1 MLRPDYVEAPRGCQA
16 NSRFFMWRGNKLRR
30 GPCISALI
38 KLKNAC
44 PWSRVAGLCGA
55 IAPSHF
61 RKLSLGENPV
71 SAPSLQAATLLL
83 DQRLSLEPITD
94 LPLALRP
101 QTEAEGYALQRVLNG
116 LLGIAGMGRQA
127 GHKIGC
133 TTPVM
138 QKFLGI
144 PNPCA
149 GVIFGNAVLHRAGR
163 VPRSGF
169 VRLGVECEIAVELA
183 RDLAP
188 THVPVDRESAGKAV
202 GTVMASIELV
212 DDRYKDFRSLGVPTL
227 IADDFFDS
235 GCVLGDPVRD
245 WRNLDLA
252 TLSGAT
258 YINGVE
264 IGRGTGSL
272 VMGHPFEAL
281 AWLANSRNKHGFDP
295 LRAGDFVLLGS
306 VVETKWLN
314 AGDEVRVEIDGL
326 GEVRL
331 GVDP

>member
-1 MLRPDYVEAPRGCQA
+1 MRH
-16 NSRFFMWRGNKLRR
+16 GNNTSDLRR
-30 GPCISALI
+30 GPFPGPR
-38 KLKNAC
+38 KLL
-44 PWSRVAGLCGA
+44 PGSRVAGLCGA
-55 IAPSHF
+55 IALSHPVDPN
-61 RKLSLGENPV
+61 SLGATQL
-71 SAPSLQAATLLL
+71 SAPSLQAASRLL
-83 DQRLSLEPITD
+83 DQRLSLDPITD
-94 LPLALRP
+94 LPEAMRP
-101 QTEAEGYALQRVLNG
+101 QSEAEGYALQRVLNG
-116 LLGIAGMGRQA
+116 LLTVAGLGRQV

-133 TTPVM
+133 TTSVM

-149 GVIFGNAVLHRAGR
+149 GAVFEKTVLRRSAR

-169 VRLGVECEIAVELA
+169 VRLGIECEIAVELS

-188 THVPVDRESAGKAV
+188 AGAPVDREAAGNAV
-202 GTVMASIELV
+202 GAVMASIELV
-212 DDRYKDFRSLGVPTL
+212 DERYEDFRTLGVPTL

-252 TLSGAT
+252 GLSGAT

-295 LRAGDFVLLGS
+295 LRAGDFVLLG
-306 VVETKWLN
+306 
-314 AGDEVRVEIDGL
+314 
-326 GEVRL
+326 
-331 GVDP
+331 